1 VTITLCRPTA
11 NLALKEFTSPNVKK
25 PDGSE
30 ANPKT
35 ALQGLMNAGKEAS
48 SLIEGISVTKP
59 PIVAAGLINTEL
71 HTASFSHPTW
81 S

>member
-1 VTITLCRPTA
+1 MTITLCRPAA

-30 ANPKT
+30 VNPKT

-48 SLIEGISVTKP
+48 PSSKVSALQ
-59 PIVAAGLINTEL
+59 NRR
-71 HTASFSHPTW
+71 
-81 S
+81 